1 MLESRSEVSAL
12 RENQARKGDGKRG
25 MAMWEVLEQAHT
37 KEMWKRGE
45 NEVRE

>member
-1 MLESRSEVSAL
+1 MSESRSEVSAL

-25 MAMWEVLEQAHT
+25 MATWEVLERAHT
-37 KEMWKRGE
+37 EMWKRGE